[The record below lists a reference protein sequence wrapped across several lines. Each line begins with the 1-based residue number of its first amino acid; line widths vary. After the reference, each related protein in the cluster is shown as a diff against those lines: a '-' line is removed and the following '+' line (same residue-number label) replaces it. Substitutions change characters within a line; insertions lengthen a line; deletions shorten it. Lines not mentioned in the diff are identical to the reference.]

1 MRKILVSGIILLI
14 IVSFAGCI
22 PKDGYRAT
30 KYLNLQTNNPQ
41 SQLLTIGGFTGEKTD
56 QWEFVAASRITVE
69 CELGKGSITIALYD
83 PNDKLILEQEV
94 ESEEAYRDVI
104 DGQFISGVYKFKI
117 TSRGARNI
125 QVNVEFHD

>member
-1 MRKILVSGIILLI
+1 M
-14 IVSFAGCI
+14 
-22 PKDGYRAT
+22 
-30 KYLNLQTNNPQ
+30 
-41 SQLLTIGGFTGEKTD
+41 
-56 QWEFVAASRITVE
+56 E